1 MIHLAAKAVLAPV
14 LLMQAG
20 HVRRTTVELPEP
32 EGPRKGVAGAGR
44 ASLSILVA
52 GDSSA
57 AGVGAST
64 QDQALAAQLAG
75 ELARRLEGAV
85 RWQLVART
93 GARSEDVAQMLT
105 QARLRAADAGIVVTG
120 VNDITGQ
127 VPLRTAL
134 QRRGEIAALM
144 RERAGVRHVLFLAA
158 PPMERF
164 PALPQP
170 LAWVAGADAARSNR
184 AQARWAGLQANVSH
198 VPFEGSMD
206 PALMARD
213 GFHPGPELYEQIAR
227 QLSEHFMREVWP
239 RLQHNPSH
247 RRERT

>member
-32 EGPRKGVAGAGR
+32 EGPREGLAGAGR
-44 ASLSILVA
+44 ATLAILVA

-57 AGVGAST
+57 AGVGASS

-75 ELARRLEGAV
+75 ELSRRLERAV

-93 GARSEDVAQMLT
+93 GARSEDVAQMLA
-105 QARLRAADAGIVVTG
+105 QARLHAADVGIVVTG
-120 VNDITGQ
+120 VNDITKR
-127 VPLRTAL
+127 VPVRMAL

-144 RERAGVRHVLFLAA
+144 RARAGARHVLFLAA
-158 PPMERF
+158 PPMELF

-184 AQARWAGLQANVSH
+184 AQARWAALRSDVSH
-198 VPFEGSMD
+198 VAFEGSMD
-206 PALMARD
+206 PSLMARD
-213 GFHPGPELYEQIAR
+213 GFHPGPGLYEQIAR
-227 QLSEHFMREVWP
+227 RLAAHFMREVWP
-239 RLQHNPSH
+239 RLQDHPSH
-247 RRERT
+247 RREQT